1 MDLLIGKEGP
11 KMKKKVFVSVLAIA
25 LILIYAAGESM
36 ACGMKDQVRVSK
48 LLGTTVKDSD
58 GIDFAVI
65 IDYMRDPT
73 SRAAFVILTYNAGEE
88 LEQGGRVV
96 AVPYSLFS
104 CAEQDC
110 TLSIARDGLDF
121 APTFTSKENFAEHKL
136 ASDVYRHF
144 GLQPYWTDKETT
156 KSEIAPETHSGYDG
170 Y

>member
-1 MDLLIGKEGP
+1 
-11 KMKKKVFVSVLAIA
+11 MKKMVFVSVLAMA

-36 ACGMKDQVRVSK
+36 ACGMKDQGRVSK

-58 GIDFAVI
+58 GKDFAVI
-65 IDYMRDPT
+65 IDYMKDPT

-88 LEQGGRVV
+88 FDQGGRIV

-121 APTFTSKENFAEHKL
+121 APAFTSKENFAEHEM
-136 ASDVYRHF
+136 ASGVYRHF
-144 GLQPYWTDKETT
+144 GLHPYWTDEETT
-156 KSEIAPETHSGYDG
+156 TSEVAPETPSGYDD